1 MYSYEDRIRA
11 VKFYITCGYNAA
23 YTVSKLGYPDAS
35 NLKHWYKE
43 YSESNDLHKGRKKV
57 SKFSDREKR
66 DAVDYY
72 FAHDRN
78 ALQTVK
84 ALGYPSRPLLIQWV
98 KELCPEEGKR
108 RCKSFKSHVR
118 CSQEEKIQAVME
130 SCKGNLKIA
139 QIAEIYGVTPSAVS
153 IWRKELLGEGKTLK
167 MIQPP
172 AEDKS
177 IEQLIREKAELEEMK
192 ASYEQ
197 QSYDLQCQIDQKK
210 SESADYE
217 NEIAYAQQQ
226 ATEYANLLA
235 EQTAEIQRLEA
246 ERIAAEEEARR
257 QAEEEAARQ
266 AAEEEAAAKAAEQE
280 QDSESEDE
288 ENIEYD
294 EDGNEIENTDD
305 ADNESDE
312 SESDDG
318 VEYDENGDPV
328 DNAGAS
334 DDVEYD
340 EYGNVIDSDNTV
352 SPDDYESEQSSDSD
366 SSSSSGSGSGSSVVD
381 FATQFVGNPYVWGG
395 TSLTGGAD
403 CSGFTQ
409 SVYANFGVSLP
420 RTSYEQQYAGTEV
433 SYADA
438 QPGDLICYG
447 GHVAIYMGNG
457 RIVHASNSVDGIKI
471 SDNAAYRTIVS
482 VRRLV

>member
-1 MYSYEDRIRA
+1 M
-11 VKFYITCGYNAA
+11 
-23 YTVSKLGYPDAS
+23 
-35 NLKHWYKE
+35 
-43 YSESNDLHKGRKKV
+43 
-57 SKFSDREKR
+57 
-66 DAVDYY
+66 
-72 FAHDRN
+72 
-78 ALQTVK
+78 
-84 ALGYPSRPLLIQWV
+84 
-98 KELCPEEGKR
+98 
-108 RCKSFKSHVR
+108 
-118 CSQEEKIQAVME
+118 
-130 SCKGNLKIA
+130 
-139 QIAEIYGVTPSAVS
+139 
-153 IWRKELLGEGKTLK
+153 
-167 MIQPP
+167 
-172 AEDKS
+172 
-177 IEQLIREKAELEEMK
+177 
-192 ASYEQ
+192 
-197 QSYDLQCQIDQKK
+197 
-210 SESADYE
+210 
-217 NEIAYAQQQ
+217 
-226 ATEYANLLA
+226 
-235 EQTAEIQRLEA
+235 EA

-280 QDSESEDE
+280 QDSESEEE
-288 ENIEYD
+288 ENVEYD

-305 ADNESDE
+305 ADDE

-420 RTSYEQQYAGTEV
+420 RTSYEQQNAGTEV

>member
-1 MYSYEDRIRA
+1 MRNKNQN
-11 VKFYITCGYNAA
+11 V
-23 YTVSKLGYPDAS
+23 YTVGQVNSYIKNIFDQDYMLRRIYVSGEVSNCKYHPSGHIYFSLKDAEGTIS
-35 NLKHWYKE
+35 CVMFAGSRRGLAFPMRDGDNVIVGGSISVYERDGKYQIYAKE
-43 YSESNDLHKGRKKV
+43 ITKEGAGLLY
-57 SKFSDREKR
+57 EK
-66 DAVDYY
+66 YL
-72 FAHDRN
+72 
-78 ALQTVK
+78 AL
-84 ALGYPSRPLLIQWV
+84 
-98 KELCPEEGKR
+98 
-108 RCKSFKSHVR
+108 
-118 CSQEEKIQAVME
+118 
-130 SCKGNLKIA
+130 
-139 QIAEIYGVTPSAVS
+139 
-153 IWRKELLGEGKTLK
+153 
-167 MIQPP
+167 
-172 AEDKS
+172 
-177 IEQLIREKAELEEMK
+177 KAELEEMK

-280 QDSESEDE
+280 QDSESEEE
-288 ENIEYD
+288 ENVEYD

-305 ADNESDE
+305 ADDE

-366 SSSSSGSGSGSSVVD
+366 SSSSSGSGAGSSVVD

-420 RTSYEQQYAGTEV
+420 RTSYEQQNAGTEV

>member
-1 MYSYEDRIRA
+1 MRNKNQN
-11 VKFYITCGYNAA
+11 V
-23 YTVSKLGYPDAS
+23 YTVGQVNSYIKNIFDQDYMLRRIYVSGEVSNCKYHPSGHIYFSLKDAEGTIS
-35 NLKHWYKE
+35 CVMFAGSRRGLAFPMRDGDNVIVGGSISVYERDGKYQIYAKE
-43 YSESNDLHKGRKKV
+43 ITKEGAGLLY
-57 SKFSDREKR
+57 EK
-66 DAVDYY
+66 YL
-72 FAHDRN
+72 
-78 ALQTVK
+78 AL
-84 ALGYPSRPLLIQWV
+84 
-98 KELCPEEGKR
+98 
-108 RCKSFKSHVR
+108 
-118 CSQEEKIQAVME
+118 
-130 SCKGNLKIA
+130 
-139 QIAEIYGVTPSAVS
+139 
-153 IWRKELLGEGKTLK
+153 
-167 MIQPP
+167 
-172 AEDKS
+172 
-177 IEQLIREKAELEEMK
+177 KAELEEMK

-305 ADNESDE
+305 ADDE
-312 SESDDG
+312 SEADDG
-318 VEYDENGDPV
+318 VEYDENGDSV

-420 RTSYEQQYAGTEV
+420 RTSYEQQNAGTEV